1 MENDRI
7 RDDLARD
14 TESTAPGVQGVLRHV
29 QQELLQLLQQRAD
42 VVQRICT
49 IKKTIVGLAS
59 LMGDEVVSSELRE
72 LVSGGGGTRKPGL
85 TQACRAILMRAGR
98 PMSAREVRDRIQE
111 TGPTILTG
119 HKDSMASVTTILTRL
134 VTYGEAQVMIAA
146 NGKRAWQWAA
156 GEATANENA
165 EDESRRSS
173 GRSPASAN
181 SLTAVSP
188 RQTNNNH

>member
-1 MENDRI
+1 MAMENDRI
-7 RDDLARD
+7 RDDFARD
-14 TESTAPGVQGVLRHV
+14 AESTAVGVQGVLRQVH
-29 QQELLQLLQQRAD
+29 QELRQLLQQRAD

-59 LMGDEVVSSELRE
+59 LMGEGVVSSELRE

-85 TQACRAILMRAGR
+85 TQACRVILMRAGR

-111 TGPTILTG
+111 TDPTILTG

-134 VTYGEAQVMIAA
+134 VTYGEARVMIAA

-156 GEATANENA
+156 GEAAANETT
-165 EDESRRSS
+165 EDESR
-173 GRSPASAN
+173 
-181 SLTAVSP
+181 
-188 RQTNNNH
+188 

>member
-7 RDDLARD
+7 RDDSARD
-14 TESTAPGVQGVLRHV
+14 ADTTAAGVQGVLRQVH
-29 QQELLQLLQQRAD
+29 QELRQLLQQRAD

-59 LMGDEVVSSELRE
+59 LMGDEVVSSELRQ
-72 LVSGGGGTRKPGL
+72 LVSSGGTRKPGL
-85 TQACRAILMRAGR
+85 TQACRVILMRAGR

-134 VTYGEAQVMIAA
+134 VTYGEARVLIAT
-146 NGKRAWQWAA
+146 NGKRAWQWAGGVA
-156 GEATANENA
+156 AADDITEGE
-165 EDESRRSS
+165 S
-173 GRSPASAN
+173 
-181 SLTAVSP
+181 
-188 RQTNNNH
+188 H